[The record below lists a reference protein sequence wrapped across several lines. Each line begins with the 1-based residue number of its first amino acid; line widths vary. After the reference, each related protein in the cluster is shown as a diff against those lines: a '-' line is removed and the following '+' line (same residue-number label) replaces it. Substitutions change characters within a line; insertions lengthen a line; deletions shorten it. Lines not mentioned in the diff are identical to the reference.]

1 MMETTPKANSV
12 KRRPSA
18 LPARLLRR
26 LNALIVLLW
35 RLGLGPWFNFWPAL
49 SGRILILVHSG
60 RKSGKR
66 HLTPLNYAL
75 LNGEIYCV
83 TGFGPTSD
91 WYRNLLANPQVELW
105 LPDGWWVGL
114 AEEIVEPV
122 LREEALKA
130 VRTSGGLI
138 ARLFGAPS
146 PREDETPLSSHTAP
160 YRVIRLRRV
169 APRTGTHGPGD
180 LAWVWPLITLWVWLR
195 ARRGRRRV

>member
-1 MMETTPKANSV
+1 MMETSPKV
-12 KRRPSA
+12 KLDKRP
-18 LPARLLRR
+18 LLARLLHR
-26 LNALIVLLW
+26 LNTLIVLLW

-49 SGRILILVHSG
+49 SGRILILIHSG

-66 HLTPLNYAL
+66 YLTPLNYAL
-75 LNGEIYCV
+75 LNGEVYCV

-114 AEEIVEPV
+114 AEEILEPA
-122 LREEALKA
+122 LREEAIRA
-130 VRTSGGLI
+130 VLASGGLM

-146 PREDETPLSSHTAP
+146 PQDETALSSRTAH

-169 APRTGTHGPGD
+169 APRTGANGPGD
-180 LAWVWPLITLWVWLR
+180 LAWVWPLITLWVWLK
-195 ARRGRRRV
+195 ARRGRRRA

>member
-1 MMETTPKANSV
+1 MMETSPKV
-12 KRRPSA
+12 KLDKRP
-18 LPARLLRR
+18 LLARLLHR
-26 LNALIVLLW
+26 LNTLIVLLW

-49 SGRILILVHSG
+49 SGRILILIHSG

-66 HLTPLNYAL
+66 YLTPLNYAL

-114 AEEIVEPV
+114 AEEILEPA
-122 LREEALKA
+122 LREEAMRA
-130 VRTSGGLI
+130 VLASGGLM

-146 PREDETPLSSHTAP
+146 PQDETALSSRTAH

-169 APRTGTHGPGD
+169 APRTGANGPGD
-180 LAWVWPLITLWVWLR
+180 LAWVWPLITLWVWLK
-195 ARRGRRRV
+195 ARRGRRRA

>member
-1 MMETTPKANSV
+1 MMETSPKV
-12 KRRPSA
+12 KLDKRP
-18 LPARLLRR
+18 LLARLLHR
-26 LNALIVLLW
+26 LNTLIVLLW

-49 SGRILILVHSG
+49 SGRILILIHSG

-66 HLTPLNYAL
+66 YLTPLNYAL
-75 LNGEIYCV
+75 LNGEVYCV

-114 AEEIVEPV
+114 AEEILEPA
-122 LREEALKA
+122 LREEAIRA
-130 VRTSGGLI
+130 VLASGGLM

-146 PREDETPLSSHTAP
+146 PQDEAALSSRTAH

-169 APRTGTHGPGD
+169 APRTGANGPGD
-180 LAWVWPLITLWVWLR
+180 LAWVWPLITLWVWLK
-195 ARRGRRRV
+195 ARRGRRRA

>member
-1 MMETTPKANSV
+1 MMEISPKV
-12 KRRPSA
+12 KLDKRP
-18 LPARLLRR
+18 LLARLLHR
-26 LNALIVLLW
+26 LNTLIVLLW

-49 SGRILILVHSG
+49 SGRILILIHSG

-66 HLTPLNYAL
+66 YLTPLNYAL
-75 LNGEIYCV
+75 LNGEVYCV

-114 AEEIVEPV
+114 AEEILEPA
-122 LREEALKA
+122 LREEAIRA
-130 VRTSGGLI
+130 VLASGGLM

-146 PREDETPLSSHTAP
+146 PQDETALSSRTAH

-169 APRTGTHGPGD
+169 APRTGANGPGD
-180 LAWVWPLITLWVWLR
+180 LAWVWPLITLWVWLK
-195 ARRGRRRV
+195 ARRGRRRA

>member
-1 MMETTPKANSV
+1 MMETSPKV
-12 KRRPSA
+12 KLDKRP
-18 LPARLLRR
+18 LLARLLHR
-26 LNALIVLLW
+26 LNTLIVLLW

-49 SGRILILVHSG
+49 SGRILILIHSG

-66 HLTPLNYAL
+66 YLTPLNYAL

-114 AEEIVEPV
+114 AEEILEPA
-122 LREEALKA
+122 LREEAIRA
-130 VRTSGGLI
+130 VLASGGLM

-146 PREDETPLSSHTAP
+146 PQDETALSSRTAH

-169 APRTGTHGPGD
+169 APRTGANGPGD
-180 LAWVWPLITLWVWLR
+180 LAWVWPLITLWVWLK
-195 ARRGRRRV
+195 ARRGRRRA

>member
-1 MMETTPKANSV
+1 MMETSPKV
-12 KRRPSA
+12 KLDKRP
-18 LPARLLRR
+18 LLARLLHR
-26 LNALIVLLW
+26 LNTLIVLLW

-49 SGRILILVHSG
+49 SGRILILIHSG

-66 HLTPLNYAL
+66 YLTPLNYAL
-75 LNGEIYCV
+75 LNGEVYCV

-114 AEEIVEPV
+114 AEEILEPA
-122 LREEALKA
+122 LREEAMRA
-130 VRTSGGLI
+130 VLASGGLM

-146 PREDETPLSSHTAP
+146 PQDETALSSRTAH

-169 APRTGTHGPGD
+169 APRTGANGPGD
-180 LAWVWPLITLWVWLR
+180 LAWVWPLITLWVWLK
-195 ARRGRRRV
+195 ARRGRRRA

>member
-1 MMETTPKANSV
+1 MMETSPKV
-12 KRRPSA
+12 KLDKRP
-18 LPARLLRR
+18 LLARLLHR
-26 LNALIVLLW
+26 LNTLIVLLW

-49 SGRILILVHSG
+49 SGRILILIHSG

-66 HLTPLNYAL
+66 YLTPLNYAL

-114 AEEIVEPV
+114 AEEILEPA
-122 LREEALKA
+122 LREEAMRA
-130 VRTSGGLI
+130 VLASGGLM
-138 ARLFGAPS
+138 ARLFSAPS
-146 PREDETPLSSHTAP
+146 PQDETALSSRTAH

-169 APRTGTHGPGD
+169 APRTGANGPGD
-180 LAWVWPLITLWVWLR
+180 LAWVWPLITLWVWLK
-195 ARRGRRRV
+195 ARRGRRRA